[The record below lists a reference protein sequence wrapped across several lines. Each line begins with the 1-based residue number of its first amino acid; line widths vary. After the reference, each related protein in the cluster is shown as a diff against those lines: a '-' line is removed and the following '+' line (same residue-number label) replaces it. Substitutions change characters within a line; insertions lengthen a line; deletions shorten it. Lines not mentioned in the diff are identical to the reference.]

1 MGQAPV
7 SEKASGR
14 GWPGTLRS
22 WYGWQVLI
30 SDAASLTLVA
40 AEAASGSDSSG
51 RRGAVT
57 LGGLGYV
64 LAPAIIHIVHGRVAM
79 APASVGVRLFVPVA
93 GMLLGS
99 AADDCQN
106 PTDGQLFCHGAVP
119 GLLVGL
125 AVASALDAG
134 LFSWENPPREARTKP
149 ELGFTPVLS
158 PDGKRAELRAYGTF

>member
-1 MGQAPV
+1 
-7 SEKASGR
+7 
-14 GWPGTLRS
+14 
-22 WYGWQVLI
+22 VLV

-40 AEAASGSDSSG
+40 AEAASGSDNSG

-64 LAPAIIHIVHGRVAM
+64 LAPAIIHIVHGRAAM
-79 APASVGVRLFVPVA
+79 APASVGIRLFVPVA
-93 GMLLGS
+93 GLLLGS
-99 AADDCQN
+99 AAGDCRS
-106 PTDGQLFCHGAVP
+106 PSDGDVFCHGAAP

-134 LFSWENPPREARTKP
+134 LFSWDNPQIEARATP
-149 ELGFTPVLS
+149 ELGFTPVFS